1 MFNLSVFRLHPVAMG
16 AALAL
21 LCAPALA
28 QSSEEARASRDG
40 KKSET
45 QAALPE
51 VVVDDS
57 AQTQPAKVLL
67 DTPSYTGSRLGLTAR
82 QTPAVV
88 TVVDRA
94 SIEARGAR
102 TTQEMLQGVPG
113 ATASDSPGAIRSS
126 YRGFTGASV
135 NHLFNGINVQ
145 YSIAARPV
153 DSWIYD
159 RAEAIGGASSFLYG
173 AGGVGGTVNYVTKT
187 AERTPITEGR
197 LRLGSHRLGEASVG
211 LNRRIAGE
219 GARHGDHHLRLDVNH
234 RRAHSHVEGMQS
246 RATQIATSLLSD
258 LTPALSHLLAYE
270 YQTEHVDRPYW
281 GTPLL
286 QPVGAVGRIDR
297 STRFKNYNSADGV
310 YAQRVQWLRSVTEW
324 QASSAFSLKNTFYAY
339 NARRDYRNVEVYT
352 FNNDN
357 TAVIRSS
364 GLLQRHV
371 QRVVGNRIDGVWKSA
386 IAGRASDWAF
396 GLDISH
402 NRQTRYPQYDDNYN
416 SRVNPWHFQTERF
429 FSIPGFS
436 PTIVADDTNRVHT
449 FALYAEN
456 RTALV
461 HNLNLITAL
470 RHERLH
476 LSLTNHGLVTP
487 ISPSDPAYISRSYH
501 PTTGRIGVTWD
512 ASPGMTFYA
521 QYATAADPPSGII
534 ATASAGAL
542 RNNTRLTTGRQ
553 FEAGAKF
560 SFWNGQGAATLA
572 AYHITRKNLATQ
584 DPNNRRRSLLIGQQ
598 SSRGLEAAISL
609 RPTPRWLLE
618 GNIGHS
624 RAKYDSFYINGVSMA
639 GKRPNNSPDTIA
651 NLWTSYHI
659 TPALKA
665 SAGLRH
671 VSKIYA
677 DAANTLHW
685 PAYTLLDL
693 GLSWQMRPGATLD
706 FRVRNATDKVY
717 ATEMGSGKNMAY
729 LGAPRAFDLTLH
741 LSF

>member
-21 LCAPALA
+21 LCAPVLA
-28 QSSEEARASRDG
+28 QSSEDARASRDG
-40 KKSET
+40 KKSEA
-45 QAALPE
+45 QALLPE

-57 AQTQPAKVLL
+57 AQEQPAKVLL

-286 QPVGAVGRIDR
+286 QPIGAVGRIDR
-297 STRFKNYNSADGV
+297 STRFKNYNSIDGV

-618 GNIGHS
+618 GSIGHS

-717 ATEMGSGKNMAY
+717 ATEIDTDMAY

>member
-21 LCAPALA
+21 LCAPVLA
-28 QSSEEARASRDG
+28 QSSEDARASRDG
-40 KKSET
+40 KKSEA
-45 QAALPE
+45 QALLPE

-57 AQTQPAKVLL
+57 AQEQPAKVLL

-258 LTPALSHLLAYE
+258 LTPTLSHLLAYE

-456 RTALV
+456 RTALASDL
-461 HNLNLITAL
+461 HLITAL

-618 GNIGHS
+618 GSIGHS

-706 FRVRNATDKVY
+706 FRVRNATNKVY
-717 ATEMGSGKNMAY
+717 ATEIDTDMAY

>member
-28 QSSEEARASRDG
+28 QSSEEARAPRDG

-113 ATASDSPGAIRSS
+113 VTASDSPGAIRSS

-286 QPVGAVGRIDR
+286 QPIGAVGRIDR
-297 STRFKNYNSADGV
+297 STRFKNYNSIDGV

-572 AYHITRKNLATQ
+572 AYHIARKNLATQ

-706 FRVRNATDKVY
+706 FRVRNATNKVY
-717 ATEMGSGKNMAY
+717 ATEIDTDMAY

>member
-28 QSSEEARASRDG
+28 QSSEEARAPRDG

-297 STRFKNYNSADGV
+297 STRFKNYNSIDGV

-339 NARRDYRNVEVYT
+339 DARRDYRNVEVYT

-598 SSRGLEAAISL
+598 SSRGLEAAVSL

-651 NLWTSYHI
+651 NLWASYHI

-706 FRVRNATDKVY
+706 FRVRNATNKVY
-717 ATEMGSGKNMAY
+717 ATEIDTDMAY

>member
-28 QSSEEARASRDG
+28 QSSEDARAPRDG
-40 KKSET
+40 KKSEA

-57 AQTQPAKVLL
+57 TQEQPAKVLL

-113 ATASDSPGAIRSS
+113 VTASDSPGAIRSS

-297 STRFKNYNSADGV
+297 FTRFKNYNSIDGV

-609 RPTPRWLLE
+609 RPTPGWLLE
-618 GNIGHS
+618 GSIGHS

-651 NLWTSYHI
+651 NLWASYHI

-706 FRVRNATDKVY
+706 FRVRNATNKVY
-717 ATEMGSGKNMAY
+717 ATEIDTDMAY

>member
-21 LCAPALA
+21 LCAPVLA
-28 QSSEEARASRDG
+28 QSSEDARAPRDG
-40 KKSET
+40 KKSEA
-45 QAALPE
+45 QALLPE

-57 AQTQPAKVLL
+57 AQEQPAKVLL

-286 QPVGAVGRIDR
+286 QPIGAVGRIDR
-297 STRFKNYNSADGV
+297 STRFKNYNSIDGV

-706 FRVRNATDKVY
+706 FRVRNATNKVY
-717 ATEMGSGKNMAY
+717 ATEIDTDMAY

>member
-21 LCAPALA
+21 LCAPVLA
-28 QSSEEARASRDG
+28 QSSEDARASRDG
-40 KKSET
+40 KKSEA
-45 QAALPE
+45 QALLPE

-57 AQTQPAKVLL
+57 AQEQPAKVLL

-88 TVVDRA
+88 TVVNRA

-211 LNRRIAGE
+211 LNRRLAGE
-219 GARHGDHHLRLDVNH
+219 GTRHGDHHLRLDVNH

-286 QPVGAVGRIDR
+286 QPIGAVGRIDR
-297 STRFKNYNSADGV
+297 STRFKNYNSIDGV

-618 GNIGHS
+618 GSIGHS

-706 FRVRNATDKVY
+706 FRVRNATNKVY
-717 ATEMGSGKNMAY
+717 ATEIDTDMAY

>member
-28 QSSEEARASRDG
+28 QSSEDAHAPRDG
-40 KKSET
+40 KKSEA
-45 QAALPE
+45 QALLPE

-57 AQTQPAKVLL
+57 AQEQPAKVLL

-286 QPVGAVGRIDR
+286 QPIGAVGRIDR
-297 STRFKNYNSADGV
+297 STRFKNYNSIDGV

-560 SFWNGQGAATLA
+560 SFWHGQGAATLA

-598 SSRGLEAAISL
+598 SSRGLEAAVSL

-618 GNIGHS
+618 GSIGHS

-665 SAGLRH
+665 GAGLRH

-706 FRVRNATDKVY
+706 FRVRNATNKVY
-717 ATEMGSGKNMAY
+717 ATEIDTDMAY

>member
-21 LCAPALA
+21 LCAPVLA
-28 QSSEEARASRDG
+28 QSSEDARASRDG
-40 KKSET
+40 KKSEA
-45 QAALPE
+45 QALLPE

-57 AQTQPAKVLL
+57 AQEQPAKVLL

-297 STRFKNYNSADGV
+297 STRFKNYNSIDGV

-706 FRVRNATDKVY
+706 FRVRNAANKVY
-717 ATEMGSGKNMAY
+717 ATEIDTDMAY

>member
-28 QSSEEARASRDG
+28 QSSEDAHAPRDG

-286 QPVGAVGRIDR
+286 QPIGAVGRIDR
-297 STRFKNYNSADGV
+297 STRFKNYNSIDGV

-584 DPNNRRRSLLIGQQ
+584 DPNNRRLTLLVGQQ
-598 SSRGLEAAISL
+598 SSRGVEAAISL

-639 GKRPNNSPDTIA
+639 GKRPANSPDTIA
-651 NLWTSYHI
+651 NLWVTYGI

-717 ATEMGSGKNMAY
+717 ATEIDTDMAY

>member
-21 LCAPALA
+21 LCAPVLA
-28 QSSEEARASRDG
+28 QSSEDARASRDG
-40 KKSET
+40 KKSEA
-45 QAALPE
+45 QALLPE

-57 AQTQPAKVLL
+57 AQEQPAKVLL

-88 TVVDRA
+88 TVVNRA

-286 QPVGAVGRIDR
+286 QPIGAVGRIDR
-297 STRFKNYNSADGV
+297 STRFKNYNSIDGV

-706 FRVRNATDKVY
+706 FRVRNATNKVY
-717 ATEMGSGKNMAY
+717 ATEIDTDMAY

>member
-1 MFNLSVFRLHPVAMG
+1 MFVSSVFRLHPVAMG

-28 QSSEEARASRDG
+28 QSSEEAHAPRDG

-57 AQTQPAKVLL
+57 AQEQPAKVLL

-113 ATASDSPGAIRSS
+113 ATASDSPGAIPSS

-219 GARHGDHHLRLDVNH
+219 GASHGDHHLRLDVNH

-286 QPVGAVGRIDR
+286 QPIGAVGRIDR
-297 STRFKNYNSADGV
+297 STRFKNYNSIDGV

-339 NARRDYRNVEVYT
+339 DARRDYRNVEVYT

-659 TPALKA
+659 TPAFKA

-706 FRVRNATDKVY
+706 FRVRNATNKVY
-717 ATEMGSGKNMAY
+717 ATEIDTDMAY

>member
-28 QSSEEARASRDG
+28 QSSEDARASRDG
-40 KKSET
+40 KKSEA
-45 QAALPE
+45 QALLPE

-57 AQTQPAKVLL
+57 AQEHPAKVLL

-187 AERTPITEGR
+187 AERAPITEGR

-339 NARRDYRNVEVYT
+339 DARRDYRNVEVYT

-560 SFWNGQGAATLA
+560 SFWSGQGAATLA

-618 GNIGHS
+618 GSIGHS

-651 NLWTSYHI
+651 NLWASYHI

-717 ATEMGSGKNMAY
+717 ATEIDTDMAY

>member
-28 QSSEEARASRDG
+28 QSSEDAHAPRDG
-40 KKSET
+40 KKSEA
-45 QAALPE
+45 QALLPE

-57 AQTQPAKVLL
+57 AQEQPAKVLL

-286 QPVGAVGRIDR
+286 QPIGAVGRIDR
-297 STRFKNYNSADGV
+297 STRFKNYNSIDGV

-542 RNNTRLTTGRQ
+542 RNNTRLTKGRQ

-598 SSRGLEAAISL
+598 SSRGLEAAVSL

-618 GNIGHS
+618 GSIGHS

-665 SAGLRH
+665 GAGLRH

-706 FRVRNATDKVY
+706 FRVRNATNKVY
-717 ATEMGSGKNMAY
+717 ATEIDTDMAY

>member
-28 QSSEEARASRDG
+28 QSSEEARAPRDG
-40 KKSET
+40 KKSEA
-45 QAALPE
+45 QALLPE

-57 AQTQPAKVLL
+57 AQEQPAKVLL

-286 QPVGAVGRIDR
+286 QPIGAVGRIDR
-297 STRFKNYNSADGV
+297 STRFKNYNSIDGV

-717 ATEMGSGKNMAY
+717 ATEIDTDMAY

>member
-21 LCAPALA
+21 LCAPVLA
-28 QSSEEARASRDG
+28 QSSEDARASRDG
-40 KKSET
+40 KKSEA
-45 QAALPE
+45 QALLPE

-57 AQTQPAKVLL
+57 AQEQPAKVLL

-88 TVVDRA
+88 TVVNRA

-651 NLWTSYHI
+651 NLWASYHI

-706 FRVRNATDKVY
+706 FRVRNATNKVY
-717 ATEMGSGKNMAY
+717 ATEIDTDMAY

>member
-28 QSSEEARASRDG
+28 QSSEEAHAPRDG

-45 QAALPE
+45 QAVLPE

-258 LTPALSHLLAYE
+258 LTPALSPH
-270 YQTEHVDRPYW
+270 
-281 GTPLL
+281 
-286 QPVGAVGRIDR
+286 
-297 STRFKNYNSADGV
+297 
-310 YAQRVQWLRSVTEW
+310 
-324 QASSAFSLKNTFYAY
+324 
-339 NARRDYRNVEVYT
+339 
-352 FNNDN
+352 
-357 TAVIRSS
+357 
-364 GLLQRHV
+364 
-371 QRVVGNRIDGVWKSA
+371 
-386 IAGRASDWAF
+386 
-396 GLDISH
+396 
-402 NRQTRYPQYDDNYN
+402 
-416 SRVNPWHFQTERF
+416 
-429 FSIPGFS
+429 
-436 PTIVADDTNRVHT
+436 
-449 FALYAEN
+449 
-456 RTALV
+456 
-461 HNLNLITAL
+461 
-470 RHERLH
+470 
-476 LSLTNHGLVTP
+476 
-487 ISPSDPAYISRSYH
+487 
-501 PTTGRIGVTWD
+501 
-512 ASPGMTFYA
+512 
-521 QYATAADPPSGII
+521 
-534 ATASAGAL
+534 
-542 RNNTRLTTGRQ
+542 
-553 FEAGAKF
+553 
-560 SFWNGQGAATLA
+560 
-572 AYHITRKNLATQ
+572 
-584 DPNNRRRSLLIGQQ
+584 
-598 SSRGLEAAISL
+598 
-609 RPTPRWLLE
+609 
-618 GNIGHS
+618 
-624 RAKYDSFYINGVSMA
+624 
-639 GKRPNNSPDTIA
+639 
-651 NLWTSYHI
+651 
-659 TPALKA
+659 
-665 SAGLRH
+665 
-671 VSKIYA
+671 
-677 DAANTLHW
+677 
-685 PAYTLLDL
+685 
-693 GLSWQMRPGATLD
+693 
-706 FRVRNATDKVY
+706 
-717 ATEMGSGKNMAY
+717 
-729 LGAPRAFDLTLH
+729 
-741 LSF
+741 

>member
-286 QPVGAVGRIDR
+286 QPIGAVGRIDR
-297 STRFKNYNSADGV
+297 STRFKNYNSIDGV

-639 GKRPNNSPDTIA
+639 GKRPANSPDTIA
-651 NLWTSYHI
+651 NLWVTYGI

-717 ATEMGSGKNMAY
+717 ATEIDTDMAY

>member
-28 QSSEEARASRDG
+28 QSSEDARAPRDG
-40 KKSET
+40 KKSEA

-57 AQTQPAKVLL
+57 TQEQPAKVLL

-88 TVVDRA
+88 TVVNRA

-286 QPVGAVGRIDR
+286 QPIGAVGRIDR
-297 STRFKNYNSADGV
+297 STRFKNYNSIDGV

-339 NARRDYRNVEVYT
+339 DARRDYRNVEVYT

-609 RPTPRWLLE
+609 RPSPRWLLE

-706 FRVRNATDKVY
+706 FRVRNATNKVY
-717 ATEMGSGKNMAY
+717 ATEIDTDMAY

>member
-21 LCAPALA
+21 LCAPVLA
-28 QSSEEARASRDG
+28 QSSEDARASRDG
-40 KKSET
+40 KKSEA
-45 QAALPE
+45 QALLPE

-57 AQTQPAKVLL
+57 AQEQPAKVLL

-286 QPVGAVGRIDR
+286 QPIGAVGRIDR
-297 STRFKNYNSADGV
+297 STRFKNYNSIDGV

-706 FRVRNATDKVY
+706 FRVRNATNKVY
-717 ATEMGSGKNMAY
+717 ATEIDTDMAY

>member
-28 QSSEEARASRDG
+28 QSSEDAHAPRDG

-113 ATASDSPGAIRSS
+113 VTASDSPGAIRSS

-639 GKRPNNSPDTIA
+639 GKRPANSPDTIA
-651 NLWTSYHI
+651 NLWVTYGI

-706 FRVRNATDKVY
+706 FRVRNATNKVY
-717 ATEMGSGKNMAY
+717 ATEIDTDMAY

>member
-1 MFNLSVFRLHPVAMG
+1 M
-16 AALAL
+16 
-21 LCAPALA
+21 
-28 QSSEEARASRDG
+28 
-40 KKSET
+40 
-45 QAALPE
+45 
-51 VVVDDS
+51 
-57 AQTQPAKVLL
+57 
-67 DTPSYTGSRLGLTAR
+67 
-82 QTPAVV
+82 
-88 TVVDRA
+88 
-94 SIEARGAR
+94 
-102 TTQEMLQGVPG
+102 
-113 ATASDSPGAIRSS
+113 
-126 YRGFTGASV
+126 
-135 NHLFNGINVQ
+135 
-145 YSIAARPV
+145 
-153 DSWIYD
+153 
-159 RAEAIGGASSFLYG
+159 
-173 AGGVGGTVNYVTKT
+173 
-187 AERTPITEGR
+187 
-197 LRLGSHRLGEASVG
+197 
-211 LNRRIAGE
+211 
-219 GARHGDHHLRLDVNH
+219 
-234 RRAHSHVEGMQS
+234 
-246 RATQIATSLLSD
+246 
-258 LTPALSHLLAYE
+258 
-270 YQTEHVDRPYW
+270 
-281 GTPLL
+281 
-286 QPVGAVGRIDR
+286 
-297 STRFKNYNSADGV
+297 
-310 YAQRVQWLRSVTEW
+310 
-324 QASSAFSLKNTFYAY
+324 
-339 NARRDYRNVEVYT
+339 EVYT

-521 QYATAADPPSGII
+521 QYATAADPPAGILT
-534 ATASAGAL
+534 TASADAL
-542 RNNTRLTTGRQ
+542 LNYTDLTKGRQ

-584 DPNNRRRSLLIGQQ
+584 DPNNRRLTLLVGQQ
-598 SSRGLEAAISL
+598 SSRGVEAAISL

-717 ATEMGSGKNMAY
+717 ATEIDTDMAY

>member
-28 QSSEEARASRDG
+28 QSSEDARAPRDG
-40 KKSET
+40 KKSEA
-45 QAALPE
+45 QALLPE

-57 AQTQPAKVLL
+57 AQEQSAKVLL

-88 TVVDRA
+88 TVVNRA

-113 ATASDSPGAIRSS
+113 ATASDSPGAIPSS

-286 QPVGAVGRIDR
+286 QPIGAVGRIDR
-297 STRFKNYNSADGV
+297 STRFKNYNSIDGV

-618 GNIGHS
+618 GSIGHS

-717 ATEMGSGKNMAY
+717 ATEIDTDMAY

>member
-28 QSSEEARASRDG
+28 QSSEDAHAPRDG

-286 QPVGAVGRIDR
+286 QPIGAVGRIDR
-297 STRFKNYNSADGV
+297 STRFKNYNSIDGV

-598 SSRGLEAAISL
+598 SSRGLEAAVSL

-618 GNIGHS
+618 GSIGHS

-665 SAGLRH
+665 GAGLRH

-706 FRVRNATDKVY
+706 FRVRNATNKVY
-717 ATEMGSGKNMAY
+717 ATEIDTDMAY

>member
-1 MFNLSVFRLHPVAMG
+1 MFNLSVFCLHPVAMG

-28 QSSEEARASRDG
+28 QSSEEARAPRDG

-286 QPVGAVGRIDR
+286 QPIGAVGRIDR
-297 STRFKNYNSADGV
+297 STRFKNYNSIDGV

-618 GNIGHS
+618 GSIGHS

-706 FRVRNATDKVY
+706 FRVRNATNKVY
-717 ATEMGSGKNMAY
+717 ATEIDTDMAY

>member
-28 QSSEEARASRDG
+28 QSSEDARAPRDG
-40 KKSET
+40 KKSEA
-45 QAALPE
+45 QALLPE

-57 AQTQPAKVLL
+57 AQEQPAKVLL

-286 QPVGAVGRIDR
+286 QPIGAVGRIDR
-297 STRFKNYNSADGV
+297 STRFKNYNSIDGV

-598 SSRGLEAAISL
+598 SSRGVEAAISL
-609 RPTPRWLLE
+609 RPSPRWLLE

-706 FRVRNATDKVY
+706 FRVRNATNKVY
-717 ATEMGSGKNMAY
+717 ATEIDTDMAY

>member
-28 QSSEEARASRDG
+28 QSSEDARAPRDG
-40 KKSET
+40 KKSEA

-113 ATASDSPGAIRSS
+113 ATASDSPGAIPSS

-286 QPVGAVGRIDR
+286 QPIGAVGRIDR
-297 STRFKNYNSADGV
+297 STRFKNYNSIDGV

-706 FRVRNATDKVY
+706 FRVRNATNKVY
-717 ATEMGSGKNMAY
+717 ATEIDTDMAY

>member
-28 QSSEEARASRDG
+28 QSSEEARAPRDG

-113 ATASDSPGAIRSS
+113 VTASDSPGAIRSS

-211 LNRRIAGE
+211 LNHRIAGE

-324 QASSAFSLKNTFYAY
+324 QASGAFSLKNTFYAY
-339 NARRDYRNVEVYT
+339 DAQRDYRNVEVYT
-352 FNNDN
+352 FNADN

-371 QRVVGNRIDGVWKSA
+371 QRVVGNRIDGVWNSA

-402 NRQTRYPQYDDNYN
+402 NRQTRYPQYDDNYT

-436 PTIVADDTNRVHT
+436 PVIVADDTNRVHT

-456 RTALV
+456 RTALASGLHLV
-461 HNLNLITAL
+461 TAL

-501 PTTGRIGVTWD
+501 PTTGRIGLTWD

-572 AYHITRKNLATQ
+572 AYHITRKNLAAQ

-598 SSRGLEAAISL
+598 SSRGVEAAISL

-624 RAKYDSFYINGVSMA
+624 RAQYDDFYIRGVSVA
-639 GKRPNNSPDTIA
+639 GKRPTNSPDTIA
-651 NLWTSYHI
+651 NLWASYRI

-685 PAYTLLDL
+685 PAYTLLDW

-706 FRVRNATDKVY
+706 FRVRNAANKVY
-717 ATEMGSGKNMAY
+717 ATEIDTDMAY

>member
-28 QSSEEARASRDG
+28 QSSEEARAPRDG
-40 KKSET
+40 KKSEA
-45 QAALPE
+45 QALLPE

-57 AQTQPAKVLL
+57 AQEQPAKVLL

-286 QPVGAVGRIDR
+286 QPIGAVGRIDR
-297 STRFKNYNSADGV
+297 STRFKNYNSIDGV

-618 GNIGHS
+618 GSIGHS

-717 ATEMGSGKNMAY
+717 ATEIDTDMAY

>member
-21 LCAPALA
+21 LCAPVLA
-28 QSSEEARASRDG
+28 QSSEDARAPRDG
-40 KKSET
+40 KKSEA
-45 QAALPE
+45 QALLPE

-57 AQTQPAKVLL
+57 AQEQPAKVLL

-286 QPVGAVGRIDR
+286 QPIGAVGRIDR
-297 STRFKNYNSADGV
+297 STRFKNYNSIDGV

-572 AYHITRKNLATQ
+572 AYHIARKNLATQ

-706 FRVRNATDKVY
+706 FRVRNATNKVY
-717 ATEMGSGKNMAY
+717 ATEIDTDMAY

>member
-1 MFNLSVFRLHPVAMG
+1 MG

-21 LCAPALA
+21 LCAPVLA
-28 QSSEEARASRDG
+28 QSSEDAHAPRDG

-219 GARHGDHHLRLDVNH
+219 GTRHGDHHLRLDVNH

-297 STRFKNYNSADGV
+297 STRFKNYNSIDGV

-618 GNIGHS
+618 GSIGHS

>member
-28 QSSEEARASRDG
+28 QSSEDAHAPRDG

-717 ATEMGSGKNMAY
+717 ATEIDTDMAY

>member
-28 QSSEEARASRDG
+28 QSSEDARAPRDG

-57 AQTQPAKVLL
+57 TQEQPAKVLL

-113 ATASDSPGAIRSS
+113 VTASDSPGAIRSS

-297 STRFKNYNSADGV
+297 FTRFKNYNSIDGV

-609 RPTPRWLLE
+609 RPTPGWLLE
-618 GNIGHS
+618 GSIGHS

-651 NLWTSYHI
+651 NLWASYHI

-706 FRVRNATDKVY
+706 FRVRNATNKVY
-717 ATEMGSGKNMAY
+717 ATEIDTDMAY

>member
-28 QSSEEARASRDG
+28 QSSEEAHAPRDG

-113 ATASDSPGAIRSS
+113 ATASDSPGAIPSS

-286 QPVGAVGRIDR
+286 QPIGAVGRIDR
-297 STRFKNYNSADGV
+297 STRFKNYNSIDGV

-717 ATEMGSGKNMAY
+717 ATEIDTDMAY

>member
-28 QSSEEARASRDG
+28 QSAEEARAPRDG

-113 ATASDSPGAIRSS
+113 TTASDSPGAIRSS

-339 NARRDYRNVEVYT
+339 DARRDYRNVEVYS
-352 FNNDN
+352 FNDTN
-357 TAVIRSS
+357 TAVRRVDA
-364 GLLQRHV
+364 LLQRHE
-371 QRVVGNRIDGVWKSA
+371 QRLVGDRIDGVWKSA

-402 NRQTRYPQYDDNYN
+402 NRQTRYPKYDDDYV
-416 SRVNPWHFQTERF
+416 SIVDPWNFQTERF
-429 FSIPGFS
+429 FTIPGLS
-436 PTIVADDTNRVHT
+436 PTLVPLRTNRVKT
-449 FALYAEN
+449 LALYAEN

-461 HNLNLITAL
+461 DGLHLVTAL
-470 RHERLH
+470 RHERLRLH
-476 LSLTNHGLVTP
+476 LTNHGRVTA
-487 ISPSDPAYISRSYH
+487 SNPATLSRNYH
-501 PTTGRIGVTWD
+501 PTTGRLGLVWD

-521 QYATAADPPSGII
+521 QYATAADPPAGILT
-534 ATASAGAL
+534 TASADAL
-542 RNNTRLTTGRQ
+542 LNHTDLTKGRQ

-584 DPNNRRRSLLIGQQ
+584 DPHNRRLTLLVGQQ
-598 SSRGLEAAISL
+598 SSRGVEAAISL

-639 GKRPNNSPDTIA
+639 GKRPTNSPDTIA
-651 NLWTSYHI
+651 NLWVTYGI